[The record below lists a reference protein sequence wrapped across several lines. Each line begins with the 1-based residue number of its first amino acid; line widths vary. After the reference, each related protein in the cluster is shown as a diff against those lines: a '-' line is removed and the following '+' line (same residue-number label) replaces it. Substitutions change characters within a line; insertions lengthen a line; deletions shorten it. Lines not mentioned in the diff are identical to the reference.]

1 MTGGAGFL
9 GQALTKRL
17 CELGAKVVVLDDLS
31 QGRTE
36 NLPKHN
42 AVRFIQGSVLRPPC
56 VQAAMAGADLVYHL
70 AGVVGMRRTTA
81 SPLYA
86 FDVSATGT
94 KNVLDFAGKAQIV
107 LFSSSAV
114 YGIDHAKDATE
125 DARLDRLSAYKY
137 DGYCKGYASGKQEME
152 RLGLVAANA
161 GQDVTI
167 LRPFNIVGPG
177 QSDEA
182 GLVLPTFM
190 RQSLSGEALTIFDD
204 GSQRRS
210 SSDIHTFTDCVLQL
224 SHPREGRKNVLI
236 LSILEHEKPLQYSSL
251 PRPSSRS
258 RVLGPA

>member
-1 MTGGAGFL
+1 
-9 GQALTKRL
+9 
-17 CELGAKVVVLDDLS
+17 
-31 QGRTE
+31 
-36 NLPKHN
+36 
-42 AVRFIQGSVLRPPC
+42 
-56 VQAAMAGADLVYHL
+56 MAGADLVYHL

-81 SPLYA
+81 SPLYG

-94 KNVLDFAGKAQIV
+94 KNVPDFAGKAQIV
-107 LFSSSAV
+107 LFSSSAA

-167 LRPFNIVGPG
+167 LRPFNIVVPG

-190 RQSLSGEALTIFDD
+190 RQSLSGEALTILTTVVSGDHSRTPTHLRIVFCNYP
-204 GSQRRS
+204 
-210 SSDIHTFTDCVLQL
+210 IH
-224 SHPREGRKNVLI
+224 GKAGKNVLI
-236 LSILEHEKPLQYSSL
+236 LSILEHGKPLQYSSL